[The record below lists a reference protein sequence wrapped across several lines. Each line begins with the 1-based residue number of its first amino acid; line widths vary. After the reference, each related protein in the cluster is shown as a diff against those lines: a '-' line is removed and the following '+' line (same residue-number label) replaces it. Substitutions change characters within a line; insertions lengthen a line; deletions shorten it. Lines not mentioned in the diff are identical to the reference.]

1 MPIRS
6 REERLR
12 LFDVHV
18 RDLLTESAAQ
28 ANWSVR
34 VDLMAGTV
42 ETDEP
47 HREALRSY
55 LVAIRILDAPKE
67 DLFLPR
73 LMDDLEAMPIA
84 NATREMVTLCR
95 RRWTEA
101 QSTLGVVIEDV
112 QGQITPRVAFE
123 LLAYTHHLHRN
134 AANEARVQTMPPEFW
149 QFVRQEGI
157 TYAGTI
163 AKIAVYLRS
172 IARDDAASSHLFEP
186 ASS

>member
-1 MPIRS
+1 M
-6 REERLR
+6 
-12 LFDVHV
+12 
-18 RDLLTESAAQ
+18 
-28 ANWSVR
+28 WSVR
-34 VDLMAGTV
+34 VDLVSGTV

-73 LMDDLEAMPIA
+73 VMDDLEAMPIA
-84 NATREMVTLCR
+84 IATREMVAICR
-95 RRWTEA
+95 RSWTEA
-101 QSTLGVVIEDV
+101 QHTLGVVIEDG
-112 QGQITPRVAFE
+112 QGQITPRMAFE
-123 LLAYTHHLHRN
+123 LLAYTHHLHRD
-134 AANEARVQTMPPEFW
+134 AAKEARVRALPVEMW

-157 TYAGTI
+157 TYASTI

-172 IARDDAASSHLFEP
+172 IARDDTASSHLFEP